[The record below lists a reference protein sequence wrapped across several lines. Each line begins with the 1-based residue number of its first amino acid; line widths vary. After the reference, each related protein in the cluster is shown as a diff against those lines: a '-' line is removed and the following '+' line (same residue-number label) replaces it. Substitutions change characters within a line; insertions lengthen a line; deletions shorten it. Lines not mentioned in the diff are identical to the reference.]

1 MSQKEFLMAGNME
14 INGLKIKLADVTVW
28 KKALTIKSKCSMK
41 TFRI

>member
-28 KKALTIKSKCSMK
+28 KK
-41 TFRI
+41 F

>member
-28 KKALTIKSKCSMK
+28 KSLTLKSKCSMK
-41 TFRI
+41 TLRI